1 MPPAT
6 KEQATSLSAIA
17 DKRDRRFPRVIDREE
32 IDSLPLLEFAKGC
45 ASSVFLSR
53 ERDDARYIA
62 HGYCFHA
69 ADMDEFV
76 WDQSSWD
83 ETYFCIKGVLK
94 LGVRDKDGNETEL
107 VMNEGEHGYLPAG
120 YTYIL
125 RPSGVESI
133 NFWTLGPVLNV
144 GLVPLKDIGMPDA
157 PEYSKQLRALRDA

>member
-1 MPPAT
+1 
-6 KEQATSLSAIA
+6 
-17 DKRDRRFPRVIDREE
+17 
-32 IDSLPLLEFAKGC
+32 
-45 ASSVFLSR
+45 
-53 ERDDARYIA
+53 
-62 HGYCFHA
+62 
-69 ADMDEFV
+69 MDEFV

-83 ETYFCIKGVLK
+83 ETYYCLKGVLK
-94 LGVRDKDGNETEL
+94 LGVVDKDGNETEL